1 MFGQPQASTG
11 FAFGQQSSASP
22 FGTGT
27 TPAFGASSTAG
38 FGTATTPA
46 FGASTG
52 AGGFGAGSTPA
63 FGASSGGSLFSTS
76 TPAFGAASA
85 PAFGSSQPAS
95 STTTFSFAASSAPA
109 FGQTPQPTLLGFGQQ
124 PAQQAQ
130 QQQAQVPYTRA
141 TPFNE
146 LPPAAQNQLQQI
158 Q

>member
-1 MFGQPQASTG
+1 
-11 FAFGQQSSASP
+11 
-22 FGTGT
+22 
-27 TPAFGASSTAG
+27 
-38 FGTATTPA
+38 
-46 FGASTG
+46 
-52 AGGFGAGSTPA
+52 
-63 FGASSGGSLFSTS
+63 LFSTS

-95 STTTFSFAASSAPA
+95 STTTFSFAANTGGAFGASSAPA